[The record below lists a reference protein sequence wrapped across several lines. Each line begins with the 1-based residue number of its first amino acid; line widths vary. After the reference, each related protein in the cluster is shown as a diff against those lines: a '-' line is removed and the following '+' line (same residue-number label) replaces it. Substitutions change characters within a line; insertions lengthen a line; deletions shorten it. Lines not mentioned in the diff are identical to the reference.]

1 MEKKKN
7 KKNEIPL
14 HTYQN
19 SENPTQLTRSNPGEE
34 VSNRNSHWLL
44 MGMQNGIATLEN
56 IWVISYKHTH
66 SIWSSNHAPK
76 HLP

>member
-1 MEKKKN
+1 MEKKTN

-34 VSNRNSHWLL
+34 VSNRNSH
-44 MGMQNGIATLEN
+44 
-56 IWVISYKHTH
+56 
-66 SIWSSNHAPK
+66 
-76 HLP
+76 